1 MEVNARGRKPA
12 AERGGRSWGAVWAS
26 TDKEVWSC
34 WVCLLLHLQ
43 CSGCLLCAVCSSC
56 AAQEDG
62 FLPWGPVAGL
72 GLSSCAGMARC
83 HLGHSEVPH
92 ADMVK
97 DMARCSSGQDTV
109 RCHLVTWQSGPCPGA
124 GGSPHPRHF
133 PHVAT
138 GAVCPCAVCQPA
150 CQYWGAQPQIR
161 QKVKGSHKRVETVPG
176 SAARLGQSKVLLS
189 FPLYLC
195 NPN

>member
-83 HLGHSEVPH
+83 HLGHGEVLH

-97 DMARCSSGQDTV
+97 DMARCSSGHSEVPLGNMAV
-109 RCHLVTWQSGPCPGA
+109 RALSWGRGFPSSQALPPCCYW
-124 GGSPHPRHF
+124 SR
-133 PHVAT
+133 VSLCR
-138 GAVCPCAVCQPA
+138 VPA
-150 CQYWGAQPQIR
+150 CLSIL
-161 QKVKGSHKRVETVPG
+161 GSTAPNPAESEGKSQESG
-176 SAARLGQSKVLLS
+176 DCSW
-189 FPLYLC
+189 LC
-195 NPN
+195 CSLMAV